1 MGDDAPSAR
10 KVFFCYLGFL
20 VRWVC
25 VTAPAQFGEFMC
37 AAPGGKLS
45 LLIRSDPDD
54 TDWAFGKSEPETLF
68 PVNLSERPE
77 MTFSRMWHRDLIEG
91 SLRCEKLR

>member
-10 KVFFCYLGFL
+10 KFFLLSWIFGALGL
-20 VRWVC
+20 CDCTSTTR
-25 VTAPAQFGEFMC
+25 EFMC